1 MELQSIFQNMEK
13 EQKKEKCDKFRSLW
27 ACRNCNYINCEYLS
41 DDEQKTVY
49 HYEEYDAGM
58 L

>member
-1 MELQSIFQNMEK
+1 MEK